1 MSFNALQTITGK
13 VKTRSPFQALSSRYT
28 FLGLRESEPNL
39 GVPGPAGVA
48 PTNDG
53 IRYPVLSNALSGV
66 SAWRVFAYDNPK
78 IAAYSKV
85 NALAIGDNAFVGPTK
100 NSMVY
105 SNYLYGGN
113 RYNSTALADN
123 SFNVYSLSG
132 IYLYNPTTIGDP
144 LSAIAFV
151 VDEKGNTGIGTDS
164 PREKLDVIGNARV
177 SGTLSATNLG
187 LFGSVKSNASF
198 ASQYTNVKSLSSR
211 WANLLT
217 NKLII
222 HPYYPGQYAFKDNTL
237 FSMPNDDGTG
247 NDKYASLKYAA
258 YNLENYKANFYAITA
273 FPILPAGDDLLDG
286 CSISYHNNKTIVQYV
301 SSVNILG
308 DKNCYEIYD
317 ATDPFN
323 PVLQKT
329 HLASFDFNNDY
340 YFPSCK
346 LISYSTNTTPVS
358 NYRIKVAITGKITS
372 LYYNNDLSDVRV
384 VYNNSPSYGNYAYE
398 PYVGASSMHQVS
410 AGLWHLAIF
419 NMPVFAFGPPTNYGY
434 NIFKFDNTGRPQ
446 NSTGILVEPPSS
458 NNNYID
464 DICFNSV
471 LSGNIVY
478 TFRQDSL
485 AVWVTRFNSVP
496 GAPMTSMQV
505 VNLSSVFTSIGLS
518 GISTEID
525 CIFSN
530 GFIAGDYLILN
541 GLALYD
547 NNNIYGYGTNA
558 NFQLRLKLNVDGT
571 VDVLNSYAVQS
582 NTNYGNG
589 PVLPNFVCSDS
600 NFNIYNVCDT
610 SFASKTNR
618 AEITTL
624 QVKDL
629 SFSKCNAIVPS
640 SVTDTGKFLTLNV
653 NGEQKA
659 IRLWDYTT

>member
-13 VKTRSPFQALSSRYT
+13 VRTRSPFQALSSRYT
-28 FLGLRESEPNL
+28 FLGLREAEPSL
-39 GVPGPAGVA
+39 GVPGPAGEA

-151 VDEKGNTGIGTDS
+151 VDEKGKTGIGTDS

-177 SGTLSATNLG
+177 SGTLSATDLG
-187 LFGSVKSNASF
+187 LFGSVKSNAAN
-198 ASQYTNVKSLSSR
+198 ASHYMNVRSLSSE

-217 NKLII
+217 NKSII
-222 HPYYPGQYAFKDNTL
+222 PSYYPGQYAFKDNTL
-237 FSMPNDDGTG
+237 FSMPNDENAGVDL
-247 NDKYASLKYAA
+247 YANLKYAA

-273 FPILPAGDDLLDG
+273 FPILPAGSDLLDG
-286 CSISYHNNKTIVQYV
+286 CCISYHNNKTIVQYV
-301 SSVNILG
+301 SGVNNLG

-323 PVLQKT
+323 PVLQKS
-329 HLASFDFNNDY
+329 HLASFDYLNDY
-340 YFPSCK
+340 YTTPCK
-346 LISYSTNTTPVS
+346 LISYSTNTSPVS
-358 NYRIKVAITGKITS
+358 NYRIKVGLTGKITS

-384 VYNNSPSYGNYAYE
+384 IYDNKPAYAGSFQ
-398 PYVGASSMHQVS
+398 PYLAASSMHQVS

-419 NMPVFAFGPPTNYGY
+419 NMPVFAFGPPSDYGY
-434 NIFKFDNTGRPQ
+434 NIFKFDNSGRPQ
-446 NSTGILVEPPSS
+446 NINAILVEPPFSVY
-458 NNNYID
+458 NYID
-464 DICFNSV
+464 NISFNNV

-478 TFRQDSL
+478 TFRQD
-485 AVWVTRFNSVP
+485 ANVVWVARFNSVP

-505 VNLSSVFTSIGLS
+505 VNLSSVFVSIGLPAVS
-518 GISTEID
+518 DDLE
-525 CIFSN
+525 CIFAN
-530 GFIAGDYLILN
+530 GFIAGDYLVLN
-541 GLALYD
+541 GLEWYD
-547 NNNIYGYGTNA
+547 LDNTYGFGTDA
-558 NFQLRLKLNVDGT
+558 SFQLRLKLNADGT
-571 VDVLNSYAVQS
+571 VDVLNSYAVQTNVGS
-582 NTNYGNG
+582 NRG
-589 PVLPNFVCSDS
+589 PLLPNFVSTDK
-600 NFNIYNVCDT
+600 NFNINNGGDT
-610 SFASKTNR
+610 SFVSKVNYS
-618 AEITTL
+618 EINTL

-629 SFSKCNAIVPS
+629 SFSQSNVIVPAIV
-640 SVTDTGKFLTLNV
+640 TDSGKFLTLNV

>member
-105 SNYLYGGN
+105 SNYLFGGN

-164 PREKLDVIGNARV
+164 PREKLDVIGNARA

-187 LFGSVKSNASF
+187 LFGSVKSNAAN
-198 ASQYTNVKSLSSR
+198 ASLFTNVRSLSSR

-217 NKLII
+217 NKASLQSSD
-222 HPYYPGQYAFKDNTL
+222 PGMYAFKDNTL
-237 FSMPNDDGTG
+237 MSIVNDNNSNTNAG
-247 NDKYASLKYAA
+247 LKYAA
-258 YNLENYKANFYAITA
+258 YNLENNKANFYAITA
-273 FPILPAGDDLLDG
+273 YPIRPSGNDILDG
-286 CSISYHNNKTIVQYV
+286 SSISYHNNKTIVQYITAV
-301 SSVNILG
+301 TPG
-308 DKNCYEIYD
+308 DLRCYEIYD
-317 ATDPFN
+317 TTDPFN

-329 HLASFDFNNDY
+329 YFAPHDPDIDY
-340 YFPSCK
+340 VIPSCQI
-346 LISYSTNTTPVS
+346 ISYSTNTTPVS
-358 NYRIKVAITGKITS
+358 NYRIKVGILGHITS
-372 LYYNNDLSDVRV
+372 LYYNNDLSDVRE
-384 VYNNSPSYGNYAYE
+384 VYDNTPVYGGGGYQGYT
-398 PYVGASSMHQVS
+398 YVSATNIYQLS
-410 AGLWHLAIF
+410 AGLWHLAIY
-419 NMPVFAFGPPTNYGY
+419 NGPIIGGSGFGY

-446 NSTGILVEPPSS
+446 NNDAIFVSRPSGNSFEYTGW
-458 NNNYID
+458 NAA
-464 DICFNSV
+464 
-471 LSGNIVY
+471 LSGNTLY
-478 TFRQDSL
+478 TFRQD
-485 AVWVTRFNSVP
+485 AYVVWVTRFNNGP
-496 GAPMTSMQV
+496 GAPLTSLQV
-505 VNLSSVFTSIGLS
+505 VNLSAVMVSAGLPAVPDY
-518 GISTEID
+518 ELN
-525 CIFSN
+525 CVFSN
-530 GFIAGDYLILN
+530 AFVAGDYLV
-541 GLALYD
+541 LANVNWYD
-547 NNNIYGYGTNA
+547 PDNIYGYGIGT
-558 NFQLRLKLNVDGT
+558 NFQLRLKLNANGT
-571 VDVLNSYAVQS
+571 VDVPNSYIVQC
-582 NTNYGNG
+582 NTDSYYG
-589 PVLPNFVCSDS
+589 PVLPNFVSTDS

-610 SFASKTNR
+610 SFASKTSR

-629 SFSKCNAIVPS
+629 SFSKCNAIVPAT
-640 SVTDTGKFLTLNV
+640 VTDTGKFLTLTV

>member
-113 RYNSTALADN
+113 RFNSTALADN

-164 PREKLDVIGNARV
+164 PREKLDVIGNVRA
-177 SGTLSATNLG
+177 SGTLSATYLG
-187 LFGSVKSNASF
+187 LFGSVKSNAAN
-198 ASQYTNVKSLSSR
+198 ASLFTNVRSLSSR

-217 NKLII
+217 NKSTVQSSD
-222 HPYYPGQYAFKDNTL
+222 PGMYAFKDNTL
-237 FSMPNDDGTG
+237 MSIVNDSDTAT
-247 NDKYASLKYAA
+247 YAGLKYAA
-258 YNLENYKANFYAITA
+258 YNFENNKANFYAITA
-273 FPILPAGDDLLDG
+273 YPIRPAGNDILNG
-286 CSISYHNNKTIVQYV
+286 STISYHNNKTIVQYITA
-301 SSVNILG
+301 VNLG
-308 DKNCYEIYD
+308 DQKCYEIYD
-317 ATDPFN
+317 TTDPFN

-329 HLASFDFNNDY
+329 YLAPHDPEIDY
-340 YFPSCK
+340 VIPSCQI
-346 LISYSTNTTPVS
+346 ISYSTNTTPVS
-358 NYRIKVAITGKITS
+358 NYRIKVGVLGHITS
-372 LYYNNDLSDVRV
+372 LYYNNDLSDVRE
-384 VYNNSPSYGNYAYE
+384 VYDNTPDYAGGSSFGYSYVCATNIY
-398 PYVGASSMHQVS
+398 QLS
-410 AGLWHLAIF
+410 AGLWHLAIY
-419 NMPVFAFGPPTNYGY
+419 NGPLFGSDFGY

-446 NSTGILVEPPSS
+446 NNSAIYLASPGGAT
-458 NNNYID
+458 NYID
-464 DICFNSV
+464 YTGWNAS
-471 LSGNIVY
+471 LSGDTLY
-478 TFRQDSL
+478 TFRQDGYV
-485 AVWVTRFNSVP
+485 VWVTRFNKGP
-496 GAPMTSMQV
+496 GAPLTTLQV
-505 VNLSSVFTSIGLS
+505 VNLSAVMISAGLPAVPDE
-518 GISTEID
+518 STPT
-525 CIFSN
+525 CIWSN
-530 GFIAGDYLILN
+530 AFVAGDYLVIPNLN
-541 GLALYD
+541 WYD
-547 NNNIYGYGTNA
+547 PSNTYGYGLGA
-558 NFQLRLKLNVDGT
+558 DFQLRLKLNANGT
-571 VDVLNSYAVQS
+571 VDVPNSYMVQC
-582 NTNYGNG
+582 NTSMDNG
-589 PVLPNFVCSDS
+589 PVLPNFVSTDW
-600 NFNIYNVCDT
+600 NGNIYNVGDT
-610 SFASKTNR
+610 AFASKTNR

-629 SFSKCNAIVPS
+629 SFSKCNAIVPAT
-640 SVTDTGKFLTLNV
+640 VTDTGKFLTLTV

>member
-13 VKTRSPFQALSSRYT
+13 VRTRSPFQALSSRYT

-164 PREKLDVIGNARV
+164 PREKLDVIGNARA

-187 LFGSVKSNASF
+187 LFGGVKSNAAY

-217 NKLII
+217 NKFISQSTD
-222 HPYYPGQYAFKDNTL
+222 PGMYAFKDNTL
-237 FSMPNDDGTG
+237 MSIVNDSDQVTWAG
-247 NDKYASLKYAA
+247 LKYAA
-258 YNLENYKANFYAITA
+258 YNFENNKANFYAITA
-273 FPILPAGDDLLDG
+273 YPIFPAGNDIFNG
-286 CSISYHNNKTIVQYV
+286 STISYHNNKTIVQYI
-301 SSVNILG
+301 SAVNILG
-308 DKNCYEIYD
+308 DLKCYEIYD
-317 ATDPFN
+317 TTDPFN

-329 HLASFDFNNDY
+329 YLAPHDPDLDY
-340 YFPSCK
+340 VVPSCQI
-346 LISYSTNTTPVS
+346 ISYSTNTTPVS
-358 NYRIKVAITGKITS
+358 NYRIKVGILGHITS
-372 LYYNNDLSDVRV
+372 LYYNNDLSDVRE
-384 VYNNSPSYGNYAYE
+384 VYDNTPAYGGGGSQSYT
-398 PYVGASSMHQVS
+398 YVCATNIYQLS
-410 AGLWHLAIF
+410 AGLWHLAIY
-419 NMPVFAFGPPTNYGY
+419 NGPLFGSGFGY

-446 NSTGILVEPPSS
+446 N
-458 NNNYID
+458 NNAIYLASPGGATNYID
-464 DICFNSV
+464 YTSWNAS
-471 LSGNIVY
+471 LSGNILY
-478 TFRQDSL
+478 TFRQDASV
-485 AVWVTRFNSVP
+485 VWVSKFNNGP
-496 GAPMTSMQV
+496 GAPLTTLQV
-505 VNLSSVFTSIGLS
+505 VNLSSVFVSVGMPALPD
-518 GISTEID
+518 ID
-525 CIFSN
+525 LTCIWSN
-530 GFIAGDYLILN
+530 IFVAGDYLVIPNLN
-541 GLALYD
+541 WYD
-547 NNNIYGYGTNA
+547 PGNIYGFGTGA
-558 NFQLRLKLNVDGT
+558 DFQLRLKLNADGT
-571 VDVLNSYAVQS
+571 VDVPNSYIVQS
-582 NTNYGNG
+582 NTSIYNG
-589 PVLPNFVCSDS
+589 PVLPNFVSTDS
-600 NFNIYNVCDT
+600 NFNIYNACDT
-610 SFASKTNR
+610 SFASKTTR

-629 SFSKCNAIVPS
+629 SFSKCNAIVPAT
-640 SVTDTGKFLTLNV
+640 VTDTGKFLTLTV

>member
-13 VKTRSPFQALSSRYT
+13 VRTRSPFQALSSRYT

-164 PREKLDVIGNARV
+164 PREKLDVIGNARA
-177 SGTLSATNLG
+177 SGTLSATYGG
-187 LFGSVKSNASF
+187 LFGCVKSNASF
-198 ASQYTNVKSLSSR
+198 VSQYTNVRSLSSR

-217 NKLII
+217 NKIAI
-222 HPYYPGQYAFKDNTL
+222 QAYYPGQYAFKDNTF
-237 FSMPNDDGTG
+237 FSMINDDGYGGTI
-247 NDKYASLKYAA
+247 YASLKYAA
-258 YNLENYKANFYAITA
+258 YNFENNKANFYALTA
-273 FPILPAGDDLLDG
+273 YPIFPIGNDLLDG
-286 CSISYHNNKTIVQYV
+286 CSISFHNNKTIVQYA
-301 SSVNILG
+301 SGVNFG
-308 DKNCYEIYD
+308 DMKCYEIYD

-329 HLASFDFNNDY
+329 HLAPHDSDVDFY
-340 YFPSCK
+340 TSSCK

-358 NYRIKVAITGKITS
+358 NYRIKVGVSGKITT
-372 LYYNNDLSDVRV
+372 LYYNNDLSDVREV
-384 VYNNSPSYGNYAYE
+384 FNDTPSYTGGT
-398 PYVGASSMHQVS
+398 PYDVNTGATNIYQVS
-410 AGLWHLAIF
+410 AGLWHLAIY
-419 NMPVFAFGPPTNYGY
+419 NAPYNNSGFAY

-446 NSTGILVEPPSS
+446 NSTGIPFYPPGGA
-458 NNNYID
+458 NPID
-464 DICFNSV
+464 YVCLNSF
-471 LSGNIVY
+471 LSANMLY
-478 TFRQDSL
+478 TFRQD
-485 AVWVTRFNSVP
+485 AYVVWVSRFNNVP
-496 GAPMTSMQV
+496 GAPLTTLQV
-505 VNLSSVFTSIGLS
+505 VNLSAVMASAGLPAVSDSGFT
-518 GISTEID
+518 GIYSN
-525 CIFSN
+525 IFV
-530 GFIAGDYLILN
+530 AGDYLVLPNLN
-541 GLALYD
+541 WYD
-547 NNNIYGYGTNA
+547 PDNTYGYGDGA
-558 NFQLRLKLNVDGT
+558 DFQLRLKLNADGT
-571 VDVLNSYAVQS
+571 VDVPNSYIVQC
-582 NTNYGNG
+582 NTSMFYG
-589 PVLPNFVCSDS
+589 PVLPNFVSTDS
-600 NFNIYNVCDT
+600 NFNIYNVGDT
-610 SFASKTNR
+610 AFASKTNR

-629 SFSKCNAIVPS
+629 SFSKCNAIVPA
-640 SVTDTGKFLTLNV
+640 SVTDTGKFLTLTV